1 MTFAIRTADRSA
13 SLLPVIRE
21 TVARLNPNLPLVAVR
36 TLDQQMEHHLRQER
50 MFALF
55 CVGFAVLAALVG
67 HGPGDWS
74 RRGEKFHEPS
84 AESFVRAAGGGI
96 CSLGRAGRGY
106 QVGWHDAGCHP
117 RVVRLPGRSDG
128 GSAPG
133 LSRSDNRSL
142 LCDLP
147 LSVSDL
153 WAALI

>member
-84 AESFVRAAGGGI
+84 AEVLYGPRAEEYAHWGAPVAGI
-96 CSLGRAGRGY
+96 RL
-106 QVGWHDAGCHP
+106 VGTMPVAIPAWCAC
-117 RVVRLPGRSDG
+117 RVDPMV
-128 GSAPG
+128 
-133 LSRSDNRSL
+133 
-142 LCDLP
+142 
-147 LSVSDL
+147 
-153 WAALI
+153 ALRQD